1 MLLQIIGS
9 MPLFGM
15 LLLFMFFC
23 PGVQAT
29 QGAFPNIT
37 FEVFSAFIT
46 DTFGPK
52 ISLSTVLMLLFTL
65 NENTDLLNM
74 HSRSRN
80 KQFDYE
86 QIRTSSTWMNILSHS
101 IQKNTARKRMKTLFK
116 MNEIPDDL
124 LGEQATELTSI
135 KLDAFAKLLG
145 LNPYDSD
152 GIF

>member
-9 MPLFGM
+9 MLLFGM
-15 LLLFMFFC
+15 LLLFMCFC

-80 KQFDYE
+80 KQ
-86 QIRTSSTWMNILSHS
+86 I
-101 IQKNTARKRMKTLFK
+101 
-116 MNEIPDDL
+116 
-124 LGEQATELTSI
+124 
-135 KLDAFAKLLG
+135 
-145 LNPYDSD
+145 
-152 GIF
+152 